1 MTPPL
6 LALPF
11 LRLAERVCGLTALRQ
26 LYDRRRSGDFIAEAL
41 RLLDIAVQCE
51 GEFDAIPTRGPLV
64 VIANHPSGAL
74 DGLALAHLLRKRR
87 DDAKLLANHLL
98 GSIPELREHIIAI
111 EVFGR
116 GVGSNTRALRDARR
130 WLAQGGALIVFPS
143 GEVSSVRQADGGV
156 VDREWQRGFLK
167 LVDWTG
173 AAVVPAFI
181 HTQNSRIFRL
191 AVRIHAW
198 LRTAM
203 LGRELLA
210 QRGTALRV
218 SIGSAITPARLRQ
231 LPNDAARLAY
241 LRARTYALEHR
252 RERPCESQPTTS
264 VPPEAADDLAG
275 EIASLPARAR
285 LLTSGQYEVYCSTAS
300 RMPAVVREIG
310 RLREVTFRLVGE
322 GTGRVRDLDR
332 FDETYMHLF
341 VWDREACCVVGAYR
355 LGLTDR
361 LDAASDPHALYTR
374 SLFQFGVPLLRQLGP
389 AIELGRSFVR
399 VEYQRE
405 SNALLLLW
413 RGIGAF
419 VAREPRY
426 RFLFGAVSI
435 SARYQSLTRQLL
447 ARFLSGDRFL
457 SDLAAL
463 VRPSRPLPVERDA
476 AALVQ
481 SRVVADLEDVEQLV
495 SEVEGRGLPVLLRQY
510 LKLNARLLGFSVDP
524 EFGDVLDGLVVVDL
538 LGVKPALLQ
547 RYLGREHAATLLEF
561 HRQRTHTAAPSPSPL
576 AAVSTS

>member
-1 MTPPL
+1 MTPSL
-6 LALPF
+6 LALAF
-11 LRLAERVCGLTALRQ
+11 WRLAERVSGLTALRQ
-26 LYDRRRSGDFIAEAL
+26 LYDRRRGGDFIAEAL
-41 RLLDIAVQCE
+41 RLLDIAVQCD
-51 GEFDAIPTRGPLV
+51 GKCDAMPARGPLV
-64 VIANHPSGAL
+64 IIANHPSGAL

-87 DDAKLLANHLL
+87 HDVKLLANHLL

-111 EVFGR
+111 DVFGR
-116 GVGSNTRALRDARR
+116 DVGQNTRGLREACR
-130 WLAQGGALIVFPS
+130 WLAKGGALIVFPS
-143 GEVSSVRQADGGV
+143 GEVSSVMHAGGGV

-167 LVDWTG
+167 LVEWTD

-181 HTQNSRIFRL
+181 HAQNRRIFRL
-191 AVRIHAW
+191 AIRIHAW

-210 QRGTALRV
+210 KRGTTLRI
-218 SIGSAITPARLRQ
+218 SIGSAIMPSRLRR
-231 LPNDAARLAY
+231 LPDEPARLAY
-241 LRARTYALEHR
+241 LRARTYALEHG
-252 RERPCESQPTTS
+252 RERPCESPTTTS
-264 VPPEAADDLAG
+264 IPPEAPESLTS

-285 LLTSGQYEVYCSTAS
+285 LLISGHYEVYCSTAS
-300 RMPAVVREIG
+300 AMPAVVREIG

-322 GTGRVRDLDR
+322 GTGRARDLDR

-341 VWDREACCVVGAYR
+341 VWDRDARCVVGAYR

-374 SLFQFGVPLLRQLGP
+374 SLFQFGAPLLRQLGP

-435 SARYQSLTRQLL
+435 SARYRSLTRQLL

-457 SDLAAL
+457 SDLATL

-524 EFGDVLDGLVVVDL
+524 EFGNVLDGLVLVDL

-547 RYLGREHAATLLEF
+547 RHLGREHAATLLEF
-561 HRQRTHTAAPSPSPL
+561 HGERTPTAAPPPL
-576 AAVSTS
+576 PAVSIN